1 MTRTSSSF
9 TRRGLLAGVAGTVAA
24 MGLGLGPRAALALTD
39 AKARALVDRLVGE
52 INAVIASGK
61 SESAMI
67 ADFERIFARYADV
80 NIIARST
87 LGADSRRA
95 SAAQM
100 RAFTDAFRGYI
111 ARKYGKRFREFIG
124 GKIEV
129 QGVRTVKSWQEVE
142 ATVYLR
148 GEAPFEVLFLVSDRS
163 GRDLFFDMV
172 IEGVSMRLSERTEI
186 GAMLDANRGS
196 IDATIAD
203 LRRAG

>member
-1 MTRTSSSF
+1 MIHTTNDL
-9 TRRGLLAGVAGTVAA
+9 TRRRFVG
-24 MGLGLGPRAALALTD
+24 GLGLGAIAMALPTAPLALTD
-39 AKARALVDRLVGE
+39 AGAKALVNQLVGE
-52 INAVIASGK
+52 INRVIASGK
-61 SESAMI
+61 SLDAMI
-67 ADFERIFARYADV
+67 RDFERIFGRYADV

-95 SAAQM
+95 SGAQM
-100 RAFTDAFRGYI
+100 RAFTSAFQGYI

-129 QGVRTVKSWQEVE
+129 KGVRKVKSWHEVE
-142 ATVYLR
+142 STVYLR

-163 GRDLFFDMV
+163 GRDLFFDMI

-186 GAMLDANRGS
+186 GAMLDANQGN
-196 IDATIAD
+196 IDALIQD